1 MNESSQT
8 KTPEA
13 YRFSRRYLNSA
24 LLVYLVAFGLL
35 VYLSWILFQLF
46 PGLVGSLLSLLLLGV
61 AVLNLL
67 VFLQQPRKVLFFED
81 YFLVKFIF
89 GKQKIPYHR
98 VERLHWRRSRNP
110 LGGLR
115 PRDVL
120 GIELKD
126 GAWIDLDHM
135 RGKLKTIRGILER
148 RVYGRPV

>member
-1 MNESSQT
+1 MNENNQT
-8 KTPEA
+8 NHEEA

-35 VYLSWILFQLF
+35 VYLSWMLFQIF
-46 PGLVGSLLSLLLLGV
+46 PGLVGSLLALLLLGV
-61 AVLNLL
+61 AVVNLL
-67 VFLQQPRKVLFFED
+67 VFLQQPRKVLLFREFFV
-81 YFLVKFIF
+81 VKFIF
-89 GKQKIPYHR
+89 GKKKIPYHR

-126 GAWIDLDHM
+126 GGWIDLDHM
-135 RGKLKTIRGILER
+135 RGKLKTIRGILET
-148 RVYGRPV
+148 RVYGKTV